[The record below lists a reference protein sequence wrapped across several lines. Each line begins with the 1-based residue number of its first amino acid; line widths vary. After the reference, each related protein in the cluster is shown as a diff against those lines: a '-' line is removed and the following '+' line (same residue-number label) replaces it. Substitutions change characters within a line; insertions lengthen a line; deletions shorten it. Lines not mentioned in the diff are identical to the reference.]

1 MCHCFQEIVEK
12 ETLKSTEV
20 IQAKLTEAKEAISK
34 VFLVRYGRFLIDVYG
49 IQMIAEIQKTEAGKK
64 LSAAA
69 EEALKQAR
77 VAAETIERAAEQIG
91 DTQVYQTVSSVSFK
105 G

>member
-49 IQMIAEIQKTEAGKK
+49 I
-64 LSAAA
+64 
-69 EEALKQAR
+69 
-77 VAAETIERAAEQIG
+77 
-91 DTQVYQTVSSVSFK
+91 
-105 G
+105 

>member
-1 MCHCFQEIVEK
+1 
-12 ETLKSTEV
+12 
-20 IQAKLTEAKEAISK
+20 
-34 VFLVRYGRFLIDVYG
+34 
-49 IQMIAEIQKTEAGKK
+49 MIAEIQKTEAGKK